1 MLKQRLM
8 GIHIPFPVYFIP
20 RDVPIFEKMLSI
32 LPPSTDMHTKGNV
45 DLSVLMQG
53 TYHLRVDAPEP
64 APHSSESS
72 PALHMHFH
80 GTHEANPILLVV
92 HYDTYGAVPVSITF
106 LMPLI
111 SVLNLFCIHFLSSSV
126 VHALLQILGGCWS
139 WRKCAGY
146 CHESGSA
153 IILSLSWISNATE
166 VLLVIK
172 LFNHCRHMMICKYI
186 FFCFL
191 GSLSPP
197 FVSELLFRL

>member
-1 MLKQRLM
+1 MFRSLGSNGVALLTWQELSRISSFETLECTALISSLPSKNLSQSEEASWKMLKQRLM

-126 VHALLQILGGCWS
+126 VHALLQILGGC
-139 WRKCAGY
+139 
-146 CHESGSA
+146 
-153 IILSLSWISNATE
+153 
-166 VLLVIK
+166 
-172 LFNHCRHMMICKYI
+172 
-186 FFCFL
+186 
-191 GSLSPP
+191 
-197 FVSELLFRL
+197 